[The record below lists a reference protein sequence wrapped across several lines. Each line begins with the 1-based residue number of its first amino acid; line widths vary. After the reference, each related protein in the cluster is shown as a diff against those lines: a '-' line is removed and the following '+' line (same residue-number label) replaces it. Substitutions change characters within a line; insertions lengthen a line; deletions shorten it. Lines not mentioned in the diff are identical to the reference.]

1 MTKDKPK
8 AFVIMPF
15 DTELNDVY
23 NLFISKTLT
32 EEGFEVTRADN
43 INNQQNI
50 LHDIVGAIIQ
60 SDIIVADLTGSNAN
74 VFYELGIAHTFD
86 KPVILLT
93 QDIED
98 VPFDLRS
105 NRLLIY
111 STHFAQIER
120 AQERLVSS
128 ANGFLDGTSRFGNPV
143 TDYRAV
149 YSPESTRNF
158 SAAMR
163 LETNSSEQTN
173 KSEEDSEEDENDDRG
188 FLDHL
193 EAVEQDFTELK
204 EIMDG
209 STEDIK
215 NLGAATSS
223 VSEELQLLQEDKSSG
238 ITSRRRKILHKYS
251 EDVDTFT
258 EKVKNANS
266 RYDKVA
272 SSLDTSL
279 EFVVRFQSQST
290 DNVEALQELL
300 NELAEV
306 KEAATEA
313 LISLNGMTDTMDKL
327 PNAERRSNRS
337 LRLAKDEIHYMANN
351 IEKTASSL
359 SRITLLGEEIIDSF
373 ESEFSST

>member
-1 MTKDKPK
+1 
-8 AFVIMPF
+8 MPF

-23 NLFISKTLT
+23 TLFISKTLT

-60 SDIIVADLTGSNAN
+60 SDIIVADLTGSNPN

-120 AQERLVSS
+120 AQERLASS
-128 ANGFLDGTSRFGNPV
+128 ARGFLDGTSKFGNPV

-149 YSPESTRNF
+149 YSPSPVPIQN
-158 SAAMR
+158 SNSDAM
-163 LETNSSEQTN
+163 LETKSSDQATTIRE
-173 KSEEDSEEDENDDRG
+173 SDEEDEKDDRG

-193 EAVEQDFTELK
+193 EDVENDFTELK

-215 NLGAATSS
+215 TLGSVTNR
-223 VSEELQLLQEDKSSG
+223 VSENLKLLQEDKSSG
-238 ITSRRRKILHKYS
+238 TTSRKRKILHKYS
-251 EDVDTFT
+251 EEVDAFT
-258 EKVKNANS
+258 ERVKDANS
-266 RYDKVA
+266 RYDEVA

-279 EFVVRFQSQST
+279 EFIVRYQGQSA
-290 DNVEALQELL
+290 DNVQALQNFLDELS
-300 NELAEV
+300 EV
-306 KEAATEA
+306 RTAASGA
-313 LISLNGMTDTMDKL
+313 LISLNGMVDTMDRV
-327 PNAERRSNRS
+327 PNVERRSNRS
-337 LRLAKDEIHYMANN
+337 LRLAKDEVRYMANN

-359 SRITLLGEEIIDSF
+359 SRITSLGEEMINSF
-373 ESEFSST
+373 ESEKDSKLLS

>member
-1 MTKDKPK
+1 
-8 AFVIMPF
+8 MPF

-23 NLFISKTLT
+23 NLFISKTLI

-50 LHDIVGAIIQ
+50 LHDIVGAIVQ

-120 AQERLVSS
+120 AQERLASS
-128 ANGFLDGTSRFGNPV
+128 ANGFLDGTSKFGNPV

-149 YSPESTRNF
+149 YSPESVKSF
-158 SAAMR
+158 SASVTP
-163 LETNSSEQTN
+163 ETDSSEQAN
-173 KSEEDSEEDENDDRG
+173 QLKEDNEENEEDENDDRG

-215 NLGAATSS
+215 ALGAATGS
-223 VSEELQLLQEDKSSG
+223 VSEKLQLLQEDKSSG

-251 EDVDTFT
+251 EEVDTFT
-258 EKVKNANS
+258 EKIKNANS

-279 EFVVRFQSQST
+279 EFVVRFQGQST
-290 DNVEALQELL
+290 DNVEALQKLL
-300 NELAEV
+300 DELAEV
-306 KEAATEA
+306 REAATGA

-359 SRITLLGEEIIDSF
+359 SRITSLGKEMMDNF
-373 ESEFSST
+373 ESDSPSD